1 MTHGPKRTCE
11 GGEAALGLKTLQ
23 DLPCTSPSKMV
34 SQLHLNGV
42 KMQLSCYESFWFTKL
57 GLVCSPG
64 LAASNFQQFSESIDT
79 VN

>member
-1 MTHGPKRTCE
+1 MRAHFHEPILIYYSEYSKCVMIQM
-11 GGEAALGLKTLQ
+11 LDYPCLLQ
-23 DLPCTSPSKMV
+23 TRND
-34 SQLHLNGV
+34 NAN
-42 KMQLSCYESFWFTKL
+42 YESFWFTKL